1 MEQVN
6 AKCLL
11 CGKEY
16 VLMEDNKDF
25 KKVNDPDKP
34 GTYICDL
41 CANRVRYESDDK
53 KKNPKPQSNS

>member
-11 CGKEY
+11 CGKVY
-16 VLMEDNKDF
+16 VLLEDDRDF
-25 KKVNDPDKP
+25 KKVSDPDKP

-41 CANRVRYESDDK
+41 CSNRVRYESDEK
-53 KKNPKPQSNS
+53 KKNLKPHSN